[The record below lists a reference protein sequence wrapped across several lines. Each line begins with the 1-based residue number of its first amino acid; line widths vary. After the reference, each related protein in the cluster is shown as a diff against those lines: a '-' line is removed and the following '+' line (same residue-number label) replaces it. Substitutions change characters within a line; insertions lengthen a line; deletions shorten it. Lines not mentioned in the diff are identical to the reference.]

1 MNKII
6 KINSTKPF
14 KMNQIK
20 IINLI
25 IKGKEKMINSQRN
38 SYVYYKNKHRIFYN
52 INSNILKYNKK
63 SLFLII
69 VFISLLKISV
79 ERKNISGSS
88 YIILKT
94 NKTSNVKVFSNDYP
108 ESQTKPI
115 EIRINGIIQTE
126 IRNTYN
132 LNESFNIINLTFSD
146 YITDSTNMFKGCTKL
161 EEIDLS
167 HFDTSKIDKMGSMF
181 QGCTSLYSI
190 DFSNIDTSNVKDM
203 SYMFVECS
211 SLKAVDL
218 SSFDT
223 SNVMSFKSMFDEC
236 EALTS
241 LDLST
246 FDTNKVTNMNSMF
259 SGCLSLYSLNFM
271 NLNTTK
277 ETFMNNLFTGC
288 SNLKF
293 INLEN
298 AVFDM
303 NKITMPYSYLENLK
317 VCSRYLDLTSKF
329 SKNILINCTKKNI

>member
-14 KMNQIK
+14 KMNQSK

-25 IKGKEKMINSQRN
+25 IKGKEKMTNSKRN
-38 SYVYYKNKHRIFYN
+38 AYVYYKKKHRIFDN

-63 SLFLII
+63 SIA
-69 VFISLLKISV
+69 FISLLKISV
-79 ERKNISGSS
+79 ERKIISGSS

-241 LDLST
+241 LDL
-246 FDTNKVTNMNSMF
+246 
-259 SGCLSLYSLNFM
+259 
-271 NLNTTK
+271 TK
-277 ETFMNNLFTGC
+277 
-288 SNLKF
+288 
-293 INLEN
+293 
-298 AVFDM
+298 
-303 NKITMPYSYLENLK
+303 
-317 VCSRYLDLTSKF
+317 
-329 SKNILINCTKKNI
+329 

>member
-38 SYVYYKNKHRIFYN
+38 SYVYYKKKHRIFDN

-69 VFISLLKISV
+69 VFISLLKKSV
-79 ERKNISGSS
+79 ERKINSGSS

-146 YITDSTNMFKGCTKL
+146 YITDSTNMFKGCTKFK
-161 EEIDLS
+161 EIDLS
-167 HFDTSKIDKMGSMF
+167 HFDTSKIDKMSSMF
-181 QGCTSLYSI
+181 QGCISLYSI

-203 SYMFVECS
+203 SYMFEECS

-271 NLNTTK
+271 NLNTTE
-277 ETFMNNLFTGC
+277 ETIMNNLFTGC

-303 NKITMPYSYLENLK
+303 NKITIPFSYLENLK
-317 VCSRYLDLTSKF
+317 VCSRY
-329 SKNILINCTKKNI
+329 